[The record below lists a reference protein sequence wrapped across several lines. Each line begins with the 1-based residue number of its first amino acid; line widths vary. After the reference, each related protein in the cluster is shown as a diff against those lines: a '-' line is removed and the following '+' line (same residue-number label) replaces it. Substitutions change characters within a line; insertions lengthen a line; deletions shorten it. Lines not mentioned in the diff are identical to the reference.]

1 MAKLLNK
8 PQAGADNS
16 GEFFARVSDLG
27 AVRQRPVPLFGKC
40 LVAVLDDN
48 DYYLG
53 KDCYLG
59 KDYLVT
65 TFAVA
70 FLESHLSLTPAI
82 HPFFILAG
90 LQQIFTSFLNK
101 SIVNNKLNLVVLNL
115 F

>member
-1 MAKLLNK
+1 MKVLSTSNSDTEGPSQMPQLLNK

-16 GEFFARVSDLG
+16 GELLARVSDLG
-27 AVRQRPVPLFGKC
+27 AVCQCPVPLFGKC

-90 LQQIFTSFLNK
+90 LQQIFTSF
-101 SIVNNKLNLVVLNL
+101 